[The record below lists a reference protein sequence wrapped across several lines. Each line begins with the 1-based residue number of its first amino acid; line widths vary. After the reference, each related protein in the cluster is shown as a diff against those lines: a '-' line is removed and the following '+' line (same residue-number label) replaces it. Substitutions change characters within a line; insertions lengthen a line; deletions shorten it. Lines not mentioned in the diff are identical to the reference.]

1 MKLLI
6 ITQKVDINDDIL
18 GFFHHWLEKF
28 SQKFEKITV
37 ICLQK
42 EKYQLPSNVKILSL
56 GKETGRFRLKYIW
69 RFYKYIFGHWDEY
82 EKVFI
87 HMNPIYIVLGGL
99 FWRLGRKKIVLW
111 YNHPR
116 GNLVTKIGYYL
127 ANNIC
132 YTSSLSFFSKYSKA
146 QIMPA
151 GIDTAVFRKLSEI
164 KKTPNSI
171 LYLGRISPVKNVDI
185 LIDATKILSKKNV
198 DFKLNIVGGF
208 IKGLEKYEKIKFH
221 PPVPNYL
228 TPEIYNQN
236 EIFVNL
242 TNTGSF
248 DKTILEAMACEN
260 IVLISNL
267 SFKDI
272 IPPELFFEEKN
283 AEDLA
288 ERLIFALKISGEEK
302 QKYGKFLRQKVV
314 ENHNLDKLIKDIKD
328 IVKND

>member
-6 ITQKVDINDDIL
+6 ITQKVDVNDDIL

-42 EKYQLPSNVKILSL
+42 GKYQLPSNVNVLSL
-56 GKETGRFRLKYIW
+56 GKETRQFRLKYIW
-69 RFYKYIFGHWDEY
+69 RFYKYIFGHWNEY
-82 EKVFI
+82 GAVFV

-99 FWRLGRKKIVLW
+99 FWRLGQKKIILW
-111 YNHPR
+111 YNYPR
-116 GNLVTKIGYYL
+116 GYLTAKISYYL

-132 YTSSLSFFSKYSKA
+132 YTSFLSFFSKYSKG

-151 GIDTAVFRKLSEI
+151 GIDTDKFKRINDIRKE
-164 KKTPNSI
+164 KNSI
-171 LYLGRISPVKNVDI
+171 LYLGRISPVKNIDI
-185 LIDATKILSKKNV
+185 LIEAAKILSGKNI

-208 IKGLEKYEKIKFH
+208 IGGLEKYKKIKFH

-242 TNTGSF
+242 TDTGSF
-248 DKTILEAMACEN
+248 DKTVLEAMACEN
-260 IVLISNL
+260 VVLVSNISFGDL
-267 SFKDI
+267 
-272 IPPELFFEEKN
+272 IPPDLIFKEKN
-283 AEDLA
+283 AQDLA
-288 ERLIFALKISGEEK
+288 EKLVFTLSLSDEEK
-302 QKYGKFLRQKVV
+302 QKYGKMLRQKAV
-314 ENHNLDKLIKDIKD
+314 ENHNLDKLIKDIED
-328 IVKND
+328 IAQK